1 MPHPRFSSEE
11 IAEKGQA
18 LYDRGIRDKLGPDDR
33 GKYLVLD
40 IETGH
45 YELDT
50 DQLAAVKLARSKQPE
65 AAFLVLRVGHH
76 SLGG

>member
-18 LYDRGIRDKLGPDDR
+18 LYDRGIRDKLGPGDR

-45 YELDT
+45 YEMDT
-50 DQLAAVKLARSKQPE
+50 DQLRPQS
-65 AAFLVLRVGHH
+65 RGHC
-76 SLGG
+76 SSQFPTACSDLGEV